1 MTFDDVDA
9 ETCMHTLSIDV
20 AAEFREQLAQMYQNL
35 HARNAAINGG
45 LANVVL
51 AGLTLVWLEAV
62 YESWNTPY
70 GESAMSIMRRLKPDT
85 KEVKRGMQRAAR
97 DFLRRSRYWV
107 RRTK

>member
-9 ETCMHTLSIDV
+9 ETCMHSLAINV
-20 AAEFREQLAQMYQNL
+20 AAEFRDHLEEMYRNL
-35 HARNAAINGG
+35 HARNAEISGG

-51 AGLTLVWLEAV
+51 AGLTLAWLEAV
-62 YESWNTPY
+62 YASWNTPY
-70 GESAMSIMRRLKPDT
+70 GESAMSLMRSLKPET